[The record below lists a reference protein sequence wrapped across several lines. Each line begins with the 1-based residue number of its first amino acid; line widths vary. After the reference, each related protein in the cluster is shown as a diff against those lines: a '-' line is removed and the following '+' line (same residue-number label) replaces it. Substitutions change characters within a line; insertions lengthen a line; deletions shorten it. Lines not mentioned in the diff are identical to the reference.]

1 VVPYLSLPVKEVPTT
16 RSAVEAVVVLF
27 VFWGEVQQAELSL
40 TMVAAFLVL
49 VDLHE
54 RAVVAPC

>member
-1 VVPYLSLPVKEVPTT
+1 
-16 RSAVEAVVVLF
+16 VVVLF

-49 VDLHE
+49 ADLHE

>member
-1 VVPYLSLPVKEVPTT
+1 M
-16 RSAVEAVVVLF
+16 VVLF
-27 VFWGEVQQAELSL
+27 VFWGEVQKAVHSS
-40 TMVAAFLVL
+40 TMVALFLVL